1 MSCLY
6 KYQCYPHVLHYNE
19 VPDKDIL
26 AKAVAAHLAKTN
38 IISTTVTK
46 ETATAISASSA
57 TDQQKGEWFIYF
69 FILLLH
75 YFTYFIFFFILLHEG
90 SDIPDQTLFPCAS
103 CTELVNSD
111 MKCSLC
117 EKPMHV
123 FCSAVELEDGVGDAV
138 CTVCLKLPC
147 AVCQKLV
154 NGDCKCER
162 CHRNMHVSCSV
173 FPTTDRGRNIMCFDC
188 TYVNESDADDNVDAA
203 NDR

>member
-1 MSCLY
+1 M
-6 KYQCYPHVLHYNE
+6 
-19 VPDKDIL
+19 
-26 AKAVAAHLAKTN
+26 
-38 IISTTVTK
+38 
-46 ETATAISASSA
+46 
-57 TDQQKGEWFIYF
+57 
-69 FILLLH
+69 LLH

-138 CTVCLKLPC
+138 CKLCLELPC

-154 NGDCKCER
+154 NGDYKCER
-162 CHRNMHVSCSV
+162 CYRNMHASCCA
-173 FPTTDRGRNIMCFDC
+173 FPTTDGGRTTMCLDC
-188 TYVNESDADDNVDAA
+188 TYVTQSEADDIEDEA
-203 NDR
+203 NDRELLSIRLFVCSFVRLFVCSFVRRSFICSFVRLFVCLFVRLFVCLFVCFFLSFFLC

>member
-6 KYQCYPHVLHYNE
+6 KYQCYPHVLHYNQ

-46 ETATAISASSA
+46 ETATAISAS
-57 TDQQKGEWFIYF
+57 K
-69 FILLLH
+69 
-75 YFTYFIFFFILLHEG
+75 G

-138 CTVCLKLPC
+138 CKLCLELPC

-154 NGDCKCER
+154 NGDYKCER
-162 CHRNMHVSCSV
+162 CYRNMHASCCV
-173 FPTTDRGRNIMCFDC
+173 FPTTDGGRTTMCLDC
-188 TYVNESDADDNVDAA
+188 TYVNESDADDNAGTGTTRKRKIDKGKLYCLFHFYKM
-203 NDR
+203 DY